1 MLSSDSA
8 FLILLVGSNILVYIV
23 LAIGIVRGRKG
34 RLPKNPTVE
43 DAFKVLEAALLRTF
57 PDMPPGFTWNE
68 VMSKVKSLNLD
79 LDWYEI
85 ENTFKKYE
93 DYRYGGIQYKNANVD
108 AILRLASG
116 LHKGEKYSGITQIRR
131 SK

>member
-1 MLSSDSA
+1 MSSSNSLF
-8 FLILLVGSNILVYIV
+8 FLLLVGSNFVVYIL
-23 LAIGIVRGRKG
+23 LAIGLIRGRRG

-43 DAFKVLEAALLRTF
+43 DAFKVLELSLLRTF
-57 PDMPPGFTWNE
+57 PDLPPGFTWKE
-68 VMSKVKSLNLD
+68 IMHKVKSLDLN

-108 AILRLASG
+108 AILRLASE
-116 LHKGEKYSGITQIRR
+116 LHKGEKKNGIAEIRR
-131 SK
+131 S